1 MCGDMFGCH
10 GWGRG
15 CYWHLVAGGQGCCSG
30 TCSAEAPPAATPFS
44 THTVIC
50 PNVRRVQVETPG
62 TQPRLSC
69 CGVWAWGGV
78 VEGGFSVMERK
89 PQLGFL
95 LAGVIMTMTTAP
107 TVC

>member
-69 CGVWAWGGV
+69 CGVWAWGGWR
-78 VEGGFSVMERK
+78 EGSR
-89 PQLGFL
+89 
-95 LAGVIMTMTTAP
+95 
-107 TVC
+107 